1 MTGSPPGGDEPIDGP
16 AASLHDGRIKVL
28 GAVLWTLT
36 FLSVTV
42 LILVSG
48 DRLVDL
54 GARDVLF
61 VLLRTFGGVLVFF
74 LVFPVIVKLLS
85 TARLR

>member
-1 MTGSPPGGDEPIDGP
+1 MTGPPLDDDEPIDSSSAG
-16 AASLHDGRIKVL
+16 LRDGRVKAL

-42 LILVSG
+42 VILVSG
-48 DRLVDL
+48 DRLAEL
-54 GARDVLF
+54 GGRDVLL

-74 LVFPVIVKLLS
+74 VVFPVLVRVIS
-85 TARLR
+85 AGRLR

>member
-1 MTGSPPGGDEPIDGP
+1 MADPPLGDDEAIGGP

-28 GAVLWTLT
+28 GAILWTLT

-48 DRLVDL
+48 DRIADL
-54 GARDVLF
+54 RVRGMLF

-74 LVFPVIVKLLS
+74 VVFPVLVKVLS
-85 TARLR
+85 ASRLR

>member
-1 MTGSPPGGDEPIDGP
+1 MTAPRPGDDGP
-16 AASLHDGRIKVL
+16 TDGSATGLRDGRVKAL

-42 LILVSG
+42 VILVSG
-48 DRLVDL
+48 DRLAAL
-54 GARDVLF
+54 SLRGALF

-74 LVFPVIVKLLS
+74 VVFPVIVNALS
-85 TARLR
+85 ASRFR